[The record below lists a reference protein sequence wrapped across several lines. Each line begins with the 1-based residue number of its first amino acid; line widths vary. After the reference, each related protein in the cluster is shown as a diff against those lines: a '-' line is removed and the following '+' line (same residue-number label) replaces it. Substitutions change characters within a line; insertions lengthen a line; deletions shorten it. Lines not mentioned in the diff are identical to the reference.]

1 MALSSPWSRLIAQWL
16 TALGVELHLVDLQ
29 PAGEGGYLGTGAASA
44 TDSVSNLESLVASVH
59 RVLPPRPMLPRL
71 IYSARAL
78 RRIAREHRADVVL
91 SLYGG
96 SLAATA
102 YMSGFRPYVVYV
114 VGSDV
119 LLASRLQKRV
129 SRVTLTAADA
139 VVANGKFL
147 ATKTR
152 ELVPT
157 ANLTSLYM
165 GVDVERFSFSER
177 SAGSPTFVCT
187 RGFLGVYDNAT
198 IVRAFGRLGDVP
210 SDIAIDFLSTGPL
223 LAESIALADQVIP
236 PSWRGRMVFS
246 GGVSDSAIKDAL
258 QSSSYYLSASLSD
271 GASSSLLEAMACG
284 LFPIISDIPANREW
298 ITHEK
303 NGLLFPAGDDSALS
317 ACIRRAIVGD
327 PWMAQ
332 ARISNRRLVE
342 ERANIDVS
350 MRALVALL
358 TSTRADRKKA

>member
-1 MALSSPWSRLIAQWL
+1 M
-16 TALGVELHLVDLQ
+16 
-29 PAGEGGYLGTGAASA
+29 
-44 TDSVSNLESLVASVH
+44 
-59 RVLPPRPMLPRL
+59 
-71 IYSARAL
+71 
-78 RRIAREHRADVVL
+78 
-91 SLYGG
+91 
-96 SLAATA
+96 
-102 YMSGFRPYVVYV
+102 
-114 VGSDV
+114 GSDV
-119 LLASRLQKRV
+119 LLASGLQKHV

-147 ATKTR
+147 ATRTR

-157 ANLTSLYM
+157 ANLTALYM

-198 IVRAFGRLGDVP
+198 IVRAFGGLGDVP

-223 LAESIALADQVIP
+223 LAESIALADQLIP

-258 QSSSYYLSASLSD
+258 QSASYYLSASLSD

-317 ACIRRAIVGD
+317 ACIGRAIVGE

-350 MRALVALL
+350 MRALVGLL